1 MGSGGLPNRG
11 IPMTATIPGPVS
23 LESGDRLTRA
33 EFHRRYCART
43 DIKKSELVVGV
54 VYVPSPARFRRH
66 GYPHHLMNFW
76 LGSYAE
82 RTPGVDVG
90 SESTVFLDGDNE
102 VQPDVILFRIS
113 PAAGN
118 LRITDDDYLEGAPE
132 LVVEIAASSA
142 SYDLHDKMR
151 AYRRNGV
158 LEYIVWRTLDAA
170 IDWCRL
176 IEGAYVRIEP
186 DGHGM
191 IESTVFPG
199 LRLDVPAMLAGDRTR
214 ILAALR

>member
-1 MGSGGLPNRG
+1 
-11 IPMTATIPGPVS
+11 MTATIPGPVS

-33 EFHRRYCART
+33 EFHRRYCARP
-43 DIKKSELVVGV
+43 DIKKAELVEGV
-54 VYVPSPARFRRH
+54 VYVPSPARFYRH
-66 GYPHHLMNFW
+66 SLPHTLTHWW
-76 LGSYAE
+76 LNGYAE
-82 RTPGVDVG
+82 RTPDVQVG
-90 SESTVFLDGDNE
+90 LDATIYLDADNE
-102 VQPDVILFRIS
+102 VQPDAFLFRM
-113 PAAGN
+113 PAAGGQI
-118 LRITDDDYLEGAPE
+118 RMTDNDYLEGAPE

-142 SYDLHDKMR
+142 SYDLHDKMH

-170 IDWCRL
+170 IDWFRL
-176 IEGAYVRIEP
+176 VEGVYVRTEP
-186 DGHGM
+186 DEQGM